1 MVFYIYSVPGL
12 MDKSSDNFLEQVLF
26 DQIADF
32 LRFRFGVEAMNR
44 DDVKIRSQE
53 ETRPRQHLQNDDHF
67 QSRKVLERSL
77 FPNKMIRLKVSIL
90 VSAKAYISPREA
102 FINSIKL
109 QLLEIR
115 KIHMEESSGTSV

>member
-53 ETRPRQHLQNDDHF
+53 ETRPR
-67 QSRKVLERSL
+67 
-77 FPNKMIRLKVSIL
+77 
-90 VSAKAYISPREA
+90 
-102 FINSIKL
+102 
-109 QLLEIR
+109 
-115 KIHMEESSGTSV
+115 